1 MRRLRI
7 SHAASE
13 MGVLTAAP
21 FSMQHPKTTHRSTQR
36 QDETSSMLMQ
46 LRASLL
52 IVLVIAGVAALM
64 FASQLLGMAMHWAMA
79 LE

>member
-1 MRRLRI
+1 
-7 SHAASE
+7 
-13 MGVLTAAP
+13 
-21 FSMQHPKTTHRSTQR
+21 
-36 QDETSSMLMQ
+36 MLMQ